1 MLWTVEYQLVDEQ
14 KVSVCSDRLVW
25 SLAIL
30 LEREQEKNISQVLS
44 GPRMLKTR
52 VTHMNL
58 I

>member
-1 MLWTVEYQLVDEQ
+1 MEYQLVDEQ
-14 KVSVCSDRLVW
+14 KVSVFSDRLVW

-30 LEREQEKNISQVLS
+30 LEREEHEKNISQVVS